1 MSLSWIATIALAIL
15 LGALSIA
22 RDASSGVLEGI
33 VVAAMVVVAVLLI
46 VAFLSAILLPV
57 WLRRR

>member
-33 VVAAMVVVAVLLI
+33 VVAAMVVVAVLLV

-57 WLRRR
+57 WLRRG

>member
-33 VVAAMVVVAVLLI
+33 VVAAMAVVAVLLV

-57 WLRRR
+57 WLRGR